1 MAGDPSPNGKG
12 KLSIQKGIEVG
23 HIFQLGTK
31 YSETMGAKIINKE
44 GKESPMVMGCYGIGV
59 SRIVAAAIEQNHDEN
74 GIIWPHSLSPFSCAM
89 VILKKKGDSTLEE
102 KGLQIYDRLL
112 ENGIDTL
119 LYDEDKRPGVIFS
132 DIDLI
137 GIPIRIVITEHGLA
151 EGLVEIKLRTEKEP
165 FNIELEQL
173 IEVIKKMIVEPS

>member
-1 MAGDPSPNGKG
+1 
-12 KLSIQKGIEVG
+12 
-23 HIFQLGTK
+23 
-31 YSETMGAKIINKE
+31 
-44 GKESPMVMGCYGIGV
+44 
-59 SRIVAAAIEQNHDEN
+59 
-74 GIIWPHSLSPFSCAM
+74 M

-102 KGLQIYDRLL
+102 KGLRIYDRLL

-137 GIPIRIVITEHGLA
+137 GIPIRIVVTEHGLA